1 MNMVSFWKL
10 MQTMKEDEEAALL
23 DSGEESKAMRVVRTG
38 IGLRNNKDCGNFWD
52 DFISVCNDGEGL
64 SELLEVPAD
73 KISNWASRVKEMMD
87 KVDGEDD
94 QITTEKKSK
103 IVSTGAAPIAG
114 PDTTDIDTRP
124 MP

>member
-1 MNMVSFWKL
+1 MVSFWKL

>member
-1 MNMVSFWKL
+1 